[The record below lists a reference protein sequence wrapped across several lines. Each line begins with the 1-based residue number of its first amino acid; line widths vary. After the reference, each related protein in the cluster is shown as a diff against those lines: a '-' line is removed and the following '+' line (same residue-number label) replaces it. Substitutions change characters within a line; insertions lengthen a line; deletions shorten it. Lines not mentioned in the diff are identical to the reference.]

1 MDNAT
6 IAVVVSFA
14 GLAVGQVAII
24 VRQGL
29 NHRDARKR
37 EVILGQQ
44 AAAALA
50 AAAKLVDDRTA
61 RDRQWALEDRA
72 ALAAELAAK
81 VAASEDKI
89 ARELRATA
97 AELALKVAA
106 DHAEVARVQ
115 RAHATELA
123 AQGRH
128 DQLMLAATVQKA
140 EGVAIQAVDTLT
152 VLVKENTLKTEEGT
166 AAARAAYTEAN
177 HVNLKIEHLAE
188 AGLLAQATPPW
199 DPTQGDRRAA

>member
-61 RDRQWALEDRA
+61 RDRQ
-72 ALAAELAAK
+72 
-81 VAASEDKI
+81 
-89 ARELRATA
+89 
-97 AELALKVAA
+97 
-106 DHAEVARVQ
+106 
-115 RAHATELA
+115 
-123 AQGRH
+123 
-128 DQLMLAATVQKA
+128 
-140 EGVAIQAVDTLT
+140 
-152 VLVKENTLKTEEGT
+152 
-166 AAARAAYTEAN
+166 
-177 HVNLKIEHLAE
+177 
-188 AGLLAQATPPW
+188 
-199 DPTQGDRRAA
+199 